1 MISRFNSLPY
11 LKWEQSQEILI
22 IANHGELRAESD
34 SAQSIGSD
42 SFEWNVRWYY
52 VSHYGFKIG

>member
-1 MISRFNSLPY
+1 MPY

-42 SFEWNVRWYY
+42 SFEWNMHWYY
-52 VSHYGFKIG
+52 VSHYGFKIGEG